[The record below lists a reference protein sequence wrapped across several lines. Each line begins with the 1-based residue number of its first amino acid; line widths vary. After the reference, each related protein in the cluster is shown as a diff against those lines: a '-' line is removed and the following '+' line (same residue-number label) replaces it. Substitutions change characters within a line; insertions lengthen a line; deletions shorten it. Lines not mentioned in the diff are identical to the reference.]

1 MPTLIFRC
9 PITGHNVQ
17 GWIPEDIRA
26 DPPQQ
31 VFVSLRCSACGQT
44 HAVNPATAEVL
55 GTGRGPKR

>member
-1 MPTLIFRC
+1 
-9 PITGHNVQ
+9 VQ
-17 GWIPEDIRA
+17 GWIPEDMRA

-31 VFVSLRCSACGQT
+31 VFVSLRCSACGQM